1 MASNAKGASGAAPS
15 AGGDA
20 QRAAR
25 NISALMAASIVSK
38 GALFAWQLALSLWL
52 GPGEYGIYGTVG
64 GLMANAAALASFSMG
79 LIVIRD
85 VARAPDNAGRYWTA
99 MLFSQTLLALL
110 AYAGM
115 NALSIGY
122 SETLRAFAALA
133 GLNLF
138 IDIFGNMAHD
148 LLLSRERMVVTSAV
162 EIAHIFLRIGL
173 ALLAL
178 SFGWG
183 LLGVYLAAIASGLLR
198 SLALMS
204 LNVRAGLLP
213 VFPLDRGLTRKLLIN
228 SAPLALSAL
237 LTLAYQHADKLMTTG
252 LLGESVTGYLVVAF
266 VINFGVIEL
275 VSSSVLVAAYPL
287 LSRYYQ
293 DGRNPV
299 FGFMIE
305 KLALWMLLIGVP
317 LALAISILAEA
328 IILPLLGETYA
339 PSAGILRLLI
349 WYTAI
354 TMFGNVFSKALLIQ
368 NRQRSLLAIRAAG
381 LALNVALT
389 AWLLVAWGDPRGA
402 VAASIVGE
410 LLIVSLLLA
419 TFRAVGWR
427 PQALAGKGA
436 RLLTIAAPTGFVML
450 ALREAFV
457 ALPLLAGLAVYAG
470 GILALRVLRS
480 DDWDLLYRLA
490 TALPGGAALR
500 RIWKRDIQLSW

>member
-1 MASNAKGASGAAPS
+1 MASNAQDAASVAS
-15 AGGDA
+15 LAGGDA

-25 NISALMAASIVSK
+25 NISALMFASIVSK
-38 GALFAWQLALSLWL
+38 GALFAWQLVLSLWL

-85 VARAPDNAGRYWTA
+85 VARTPDKAGRYWTA

-110 AYAGM
+110 AYVGM
-115 NALSIGY
+115 NALSLGY

-178 SFGWG
+178 WLGWG

-198 SLALMS
+198 SMALVS
-204 LNVRAGLLP
+204 LNLRAGLRP
-213 VFPLDRGLTRKLLIN
+213 VFPLDRSITRELLIN

-252 LLGESVTGYLVVAF
+252 ILGERVTGYLVVAF

-287 LSRYYQ
+287 LARYYK
-293 DGRNPV
+293 DGRNPI

-305 KLALWMLLIGVP
+305 KLALWMLLVGLP
-317 LALAISILAEA
+317 LALGVSILAEA

-368 NRQRSLLAIRAAG
+368 NRQRTLLAIRATG

-389 AWLLVAWGDPRGA
+389 VWLLVIWGDPRGA
-402 VAASIVGE
+402 VAASIIGE
-410 LLIVSLLLA
+410 LLIVALLLA
-419 TFRAVGWR
+419 SFRAAGWR
-427 PQALAGKGA
+427 LQALAGKGA
-436 RLLTIAAPTGFVML
+436 RLLAIAVPSGLAML
-450 ALREAFV
+450 ALRESFF
-457 ALPLLAGLAVYAG
+457 ALPLLVGLGVYGG
-470 GILALRVLRS
+470 GILAGRILHS

-490 TALPGGAALR
+490 TALPGGSTLR
-500 RIWKRDIQLSW
+500 RLWKRDTQLTW